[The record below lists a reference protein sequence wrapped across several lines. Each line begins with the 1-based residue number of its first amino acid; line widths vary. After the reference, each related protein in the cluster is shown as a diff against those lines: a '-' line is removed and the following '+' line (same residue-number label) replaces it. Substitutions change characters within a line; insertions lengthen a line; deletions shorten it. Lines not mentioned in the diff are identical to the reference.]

1 MKKITILLSHL
12 GYGGISNEVA
22 CLANNLANLY
32 DVEILSVYRLYN
44 EPVYELKDNVK
55 ISYISDIKPNKTE
68 MRHYLK
74 NKNFKMYFKGLAH
87 RITGIFIRYI
97 KTPIVLKK
105 TKQDILITTNTLYN
119 YLSGKFVSSNVKKIA
134 WEHVHHNDNKKYIKK
149 LVKSV
154 KNVDYLVCVSEELK
168 NHYEKLMTG
177 KVFYIPNAIDNIPN
191 KLSKLD
197 SNNITSV
204 GKISKEK
211 GFDDLLRLFKK
222 ITLKYPDWKLNV
234 IGDGLY
240 KNELLD
246 LAKELKLGDKVIFHG
261 YQDKE
266 YIKEV
271 MLNTSIYVM
280 TSLSE
285 AFGISLLEAMSYGI
299 PCVSYTS
306 AQGANYL
313 IDDKVNGFLIGNR
326 DEDEMILKISELI
339 ENVNLRN
346 KMGKEAR
353 RKSKEYLDTNIINDW
368 KKLFKK
374 RKK

>member
-168 NHYEKLMTG
+168 NHYEKLMPG

-313 IDDKVNGFLIGNR
+313 IDDKVNGFSG
-326 DEDEMILKISELI
+326 KI
-339 ENVNLRN
+339 
-346 KMGKEAR
+346 MF
-353 RKSKEYLDTNIINDW
+353 D
-368 KKLFKK
+368 
-374 RKK
+374 

>member
-87 RITGIFIRYI
+87 MITGIFIRYI

-168 NHYEKLMTG
+168 NHYENLMPG

-197 SNNITSV
+197 SNNITS
-204 GKISKEK
+204 E
-211 GFDDLLRLFKK
+211 
-222 ITLKYPDWKLNV
+222 
-234 IGDGLY
+234 IGR
-240 KNELLD
+240 
-246 LAKELKLGDKVIFHG
+246 AHV
-261 YQDKE
+261 
-266 YIKEV
+266 
-271 MLNTSIYVM
+271 
-280 TSLSE
+280 
-285 AFGISLLEAMSYGI
+285 
-299 PCVSYTS
+299 
-306 AQGANYL
+306 
-313 IDDKVNGFLIGNR
+313 
-326 DEDEMILKISELI
+326 
-339 ENVNLRN
+339 
-346 KMGKEAR
+346 
-353 RKSKEYLDTNIINDW
+353 
-368 KKLFKK
+368 
-374 RKK
+374 